1 MLNVNP
7 FEIWTKKK
15 ICADQPILKNWD
27 EILARSLPS
36 VRLDWR
42 IPYATKKM
50 VNPKKGGGSF
60 FCLLSTIHWPLSWPL
75 FSVRCYLVWKTA
87 FISSFSRNRNCRN
100 FFFFCVVIAASQI
113 CNWVEWPRA
122 RDTFILLTETKI
134 LEQKNNRNKNR
145 IEPKTLLIQP
155 YFSKKTI

>member
-1 MLNVNP
+1 MLIP
-7 FEIWTKKK
+7 SKFGPKK

-42 IPYATKKM
+42 IPYATKKT
-50 VNPKKGGGSF
+50 VNPKKGGGGSF

-87 FISSFSRNRNCRN
+87 FISSFSRNRNCHN
-100 FFFFCVVIAASQI
+100 FFFFLRCHCRVTNLQLSRVTASERYISSFDWNQ
-113 CNWVEWPRA
+113 NLWA
-122 RDTFILLTETKI
+122 
-134 LEQKNNRNKNR
+134 KN
-145 IEPKTLLIQP
+145 
-155 YFSKKTI
+155 